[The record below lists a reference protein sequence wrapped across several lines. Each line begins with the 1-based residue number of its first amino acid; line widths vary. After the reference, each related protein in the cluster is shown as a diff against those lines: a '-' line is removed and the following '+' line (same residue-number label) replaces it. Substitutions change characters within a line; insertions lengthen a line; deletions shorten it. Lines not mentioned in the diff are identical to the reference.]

1 MKVDQQRHLPRGNVD
16 LTVFGLGCAQMGGLY
31 RASSYEEAE
40 GAFGAAWD
48 NGVRYFDT
56 APYYGYTRSE
66 RRLGTML
73 SEKPRDEFTLSTKV
87 GRVMVPD
94 QSIGADENGW
104 INPLQF
110 RQVYDY
116 SYDGILRSFEN
127 SQQRLGLARSDI
139 LYVHDIGSYNHGDKH
154 AHYWDQLT
162 DGGGFRALGKLRD
175 DGSARAI
182 GLGVNEWQVIRD
194 AMEVF
199 DIDLAMLAGR
209 YTLLEQESLAFL
221 DHCATTDTRIV
232 AAGVFNSGILVGNRK
247 FNYEDA
253 PADILARVDALS
265 AVCEQTGVSLAAA
278 ALQFPLA
285 HPAVV
290 SVVSGARTAAQ
301 LKTNIDW
308 FETDIPSSFWEA
320 LKAQKLIA
328 SGTPLPGKAA

>member
-1 MKVDQQRHLPRGNVD
+1 MKVDQPRKSPKGNVD
-16 LTVFGLGCAQMGGLY
+16 VTAFGLGCAQMGGLY

-40 GAFGAAWD
+40 GAFNAAWES
-48 NGVRYFDT
+48 GVRYFDT

-73 SEKPRDEFTLSTKV
+73 SEKPRDAYTLSTKV

-104 INPLQF
+104 VNPLQF

-116 SYDGILRSFEN
+116 SYDGILRSFEH
-127 SQQRLGLARSDI
+127 SQQRLGLTRSDI
-139 LYVHDIGSYNHGDKH
+139 LYVHDIGSVNHGDKH
-154 AHYWDQLT
+154 AFYWDQLT
-162 DGGGFRALGKLRD
+162 NGGGFRALGKLRD
-175 DGSARAI
+175 EGSTRAV

-209 YTLLEQESLAFL
+209 YTLLEQESLSFL

-253 PADILARVDALS
+253 PADVLARVEALA
-265 AVCEQTGVSLAAA
+265 AVCEETGVSLPAA

-285 HPAVV
+285 HPAII

-308 FETDIPSSFWEA
+308 FEAEIPASFWET
-320 LKAQKLIA
+320 LKARRLIA
-328 SGTPLPGKAA
+328 ESAPLPGKEA